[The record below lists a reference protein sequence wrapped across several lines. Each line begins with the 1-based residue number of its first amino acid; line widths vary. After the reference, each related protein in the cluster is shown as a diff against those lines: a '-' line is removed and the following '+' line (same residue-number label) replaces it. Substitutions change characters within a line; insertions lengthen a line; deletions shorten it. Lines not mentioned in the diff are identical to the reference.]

1 MQTGIETSQ
10 AIQLRRASSD
20 DAALIFELAKQIWN
34 DHYIHIITQEQIDY
48 MLDWMYSSKSLI
60 EQMNEKGHQFYLIQ
74 NADGKYIGF
83 IAFSGKEGDYFI
95 HKFYI
100 STDKQAK
107 GIGTA
112 VFEQFKSFIGDI
124 KTIRLTVNRKN
135 FKSINFYFK
144 NGFIIEKVEDFDIGH
159 GWLME
164 DFVMIYKA

>member
-1 MQTGIETSQ
+1 
-10 AIQLRRASSD
+10 
-20 DAALIFELAKQIWN
+20 
-34 DHYIHIITQEQIDY
+34 
-48 MLDWMYSSKSLI
+48 MYSSKSLI

-124 KTIRLTVNRKN
+124 KTIR
-135 FKSINFYFK
+135 
-144 NGFIIEKVEDFDIGH
+144 
-159 GWLME
+159 
-164 DFVMIYKA
+164 